1 MRPTEP
7 PRREPPQVWRLVT
20 LVVLVGFIAMFLFP
34 TLRGYMDQRADISRA
49 NQVVAEEERRIA
61 ELQDEID
68 AWNDPAFIEQ
78 QARERLRYVREGE
91 VAFTVLDDLD
101 TEVTET
107 LPGMASITVDAHRN
121 RPWYGEVWE
130 SVRVSNEGL
139 PEDAGER

>member
-1 MRPTEP
+1 M
-7 PRREPPQVWRLVT
+7 VT

-49 NQVVAEEERRIA
+49 QQVVADEERRIA
-61 ELQDEID
+61 ELKDEIE
-68 AWNDPAFIEQ
+68 AWNDPAFIEL

-107 LPGMASITVDAHRN
+107 MPGMAPVTLDAHQN

-130 SVRVSNEGL
+130 SVRISNEGI
-139 PEDAGER
+139 PEESSGR